1 MAGAM
6 LWIGQ
11 ILTMGEF
18 VWKKKNLILAKD
30 VAMFLTPCYDGVF
43 LEQHTMLNR
52 KVERREMW
60 HETVTPTFVNNN
72 DESRPRTVFICST
85 MYMEDREEMR
95 CLLSSLY
102 QLACH
107 CKEKKNDDHFE
118 SHIFLDGGAN
128 VTELTYFAL

>member
-30 VAMFLTPCYDGVF
+30 AAMFLTPCYDGVF
-43 LEQHTMLNR
+43 LEQHTR
-52 KVERREMW
+52 

-72 DESRPRTVFICST
+72 DEADRGPSSSARLCTWRTA
-85 MYMEDREEMR
+85 RR
-95 CLLSSLY
+95 
-102 QLACH
+102 
-107 CKEKKNDDHFE
+107 
-118 SHIFLDGGAN
+118 
-128 VTELTYFAL
+128 